1 MVWTADGI
9 PPLKTYTEA
18 LHHYDSRKP
27 YQKNS
32 NHAGER
38 PWGGN
43 RRYVRSLIEKR
54 TVDGIEN
61 VVVCRYYGTDVIS
74 YFPDGTI
81 KLNQAHDIKRNGSG
95 ELVRYIWDTPS
106 TGLIIKAGLGTF
118 QSNNRAY
125 YQDRIA
131 RARSQNYYID
141 NNEQYHLI
149 KGGITILP
157 NGEVEGATDE
167 YVYTLKKAKMAEL
180 RKKYKAFTDYGSLL
194 LQFNSEVVTTPDD
207 MLAHNSH
214 HYSRVTID
222 SHTMRHRGFQV
233 EGYEDARAVWFADL
247 NAALELTNEDDKA
260 AALYPLFRAIAV
272 NASERVWDRTLG
284 SSMNWRLVCTP
295 EKFREYM
302 YELIRFEYAYMLF
315 DKELATK
322 ERPASA
328 ANKKYV
334 ELGRQVEAVVLKT
347 NLQDVSVSQEATTI

>member
-43 RRYVRSLIEKR
+43 RRYTRSLIEKR

-61 VVVCRYYGTDVIS
+61 VIVCRYYGTDVIF

-81 KLNQAHDIKRNGSG
+81 KLSQAHSVKRNNDG
-95 ELVRYIWDTPS
+95 EIVQYIWDSVS
-106 TGLIIKAGLGTF
+106 TGLVIMAGLGTF
-118 QSNNRAY
+118 QPNPNHY
-125 YQDRIA
+125 FLDRIY
-131 RARSQNYYID
+131 RTRSQNYYMD
-141 NNEQYHLI
+141 NNKQYHLI

-167 YVYTLKKAKMAEL
+167 YTYTLRKVKMAEL
-180 RKKYKAFTDYGSLL
+180 RKKYKEFTDYGSMM
-194 LQFNSEVVTTPDD
+194 LQFNSEVVTTRED
-207 MLAHNSH
+207 MEAHNAQQV
-214 HYSRVTID
+214 YSKVTTD
-222 SHTMRHRGFQV
+222 SYTMRHRGFV
-233 EGYEDARAVWFADL
+233 VDGYEDARAVWFADL
-247 NAALELTNEDDKA
+247 NAALELTNEDEKA

-272 NASERVWDRTLG
+272 NASERVWDRAAN
-284 SSMNWRLVCTP
+284 SMGWRLVCTP

-302 YELIRFEYAYMLF
+302 YELIRFEYAYELF
-315 DKELATK
+315 DKELAK
-322 ERPASA
+322 KDKPASA

-334 ELGRQVEAVVLKT
+334 ELGRVVART
-347 NLQDVSVSQEATTI
+347 NLQQVSVSQEATTI